1 MIGCYLISSLRVS
14 DRFQHGGFNLYLTAL
29 ALFKYSLVLWQQDC
43 TTNSWWWW
51 KADRLHE
58 RMVALSTPSLSALSS
73 PETLRQQRE
82 DPEEDMITKEQ
93 QQSGGTATA
102 KEVCV
107 FTGETIDHNSLYWRI
122 QKSSAT
128 KRTNYGC

>member
-1 MIGCYLISSLRVS
+1 MGFATRLLVEGQPVLRTS
-14 DRFQHGGFNLYLTAL
+14 
-29 ALFKYSLVLWQQDC
+29 C
-43 TTNSWWWW
+43 
-51 KADRLHE
+51 
-58 RMVALSTPSLSALSS
+58 LSVLSS